1 MESDMAKKSF
11 LNFVLDKRKED
22 AEFFRQKLD
31 RNSPMYD
38 PNYTRQRFDD
48 DLDYLTENKY
58 NIPYIRRVFRKGR

>member
-1 MESDMAKKSF
+1 MESDMAQKSF

-38 PNYTRQRFDD
+38 PNYTQQRFNE
-48 DLDYLTENKY
+48 DLDYLTINKY